1 MGITINIG
9 DTTFGIG
16 RKYFDPENAELCSW
30 KKVELCGPISTDETS
45 KIRASLLATFDEDTF
60 IYREI
65 FYCCTAWFKNEEDAV
80 WFKTTFG
87 GDA

>member
-30 KKVELCGPISTDETS
+30 KKVELCGPISTNKTAN
-45 KIRASLLATFDEDTF
+45 IRKWLILNIDEDTF

-65 FYCCTAWFKNEEDAV
+65 FYCCSVWFQTEEDAV
-80 WFKTTFG
+80 QFTVSLL
-87 GDA
+87 